1 VVHDR
6 KKEGGMAVR
15 KETIRTQFTEAL
27 GPVLEPGEQVVAGAV
42 TQSGHSPWLTSAFGA
57 LGYLIFMA
65 FGTRLYFMAVTDR
78 RVVLIKASILRGRPA
93 GIRFIDARSDVQL
106 TRVKVAAIWSRAR
119 YRRSDGKQLRLNFH
133 RKWRDELQLIVK
145 ELATP

>member
-1 VVHDR
+1 
-6 KKEGGMAVR
+6 MAVR

-93 GIRFIDARSDVQL
+93 GIRF
-106 TRVKVAAIWSRAR
+106 
-119 YRRSDGKQLRLNFH
+119 NFH
-133 RKWRDELQLIVK
+133 RKWRDELQVIVK
-145 ELATP
+145 ELTSARAEVI